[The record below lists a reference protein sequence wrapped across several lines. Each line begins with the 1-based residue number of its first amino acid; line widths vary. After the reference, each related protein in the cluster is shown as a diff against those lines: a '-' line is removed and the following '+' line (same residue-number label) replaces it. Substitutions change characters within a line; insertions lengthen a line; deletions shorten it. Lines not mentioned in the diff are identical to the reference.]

1 MASIFG
7 IRGLCF
13 NLLLVFLIGKNKQQ
27 SAIIIAVIDI
37 ATTKDNRIN
46 T

>member
-1 MASIFG
+1 MNQSIVQ
-7 IRGLCF
+7 LVNS
-13 NLLLVFLIGKNKQQ
+13 NLLLVFFIGKNKQQ